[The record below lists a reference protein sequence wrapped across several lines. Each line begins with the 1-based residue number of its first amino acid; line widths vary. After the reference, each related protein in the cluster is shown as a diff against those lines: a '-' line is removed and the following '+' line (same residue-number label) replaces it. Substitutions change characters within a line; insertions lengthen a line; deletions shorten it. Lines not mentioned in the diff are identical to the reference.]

1 MAETFR
7 AERRSYTRN
16 HHFLF
21 PTAPAMKL
29 ISFLSA
35 AALVGLAAS
44 VLDLSFH
51 ANLGLYAA
59 TASVLF
65 LIGVVRD
72 YAPRRPYWQPRRA
85 AVMHFPTTPAR
96 QMERLAA

>member
-1 MAETFR
+1 
-7 AERRSYTRN
+7 
-16 HHFLF
+16 
-21 PTAPAMKL
+21 MKF

-35 AALVGLAAS
+35 TALIGLAAS

-51 ANLGLYAA
+51 AHLGLYAA

-72 YAPRRPYWQPRRA
+72 YAPRRPYWQPRRIS
-85 AVMHFPTTPAR
+85 AVQFPTTPAR
-96 QMERLAA
+96 QLDRLAA